1 MRRFGLLV
9 AVLGL
14 VVGGCGTF
22 GGSRP
27 PAVDITGNWTGRW
40 LGYGI
45 TSIPRE
51 EVAFGEFTQNGYRG
65 RGRLTLEGTPAADS
79 VPVAVRAAGAEGS
92 RVLFEVAGT
101 KVRMIHENGPA
112 HLLAEFQV
120 AGDQMIG
127 HIVPTTTQTTGSI
140 IHRSGYML
148 DDTTPVRIILVRER
162 PDAMKAAPP
171 TAMPPPP
178 PPPPV
183 AAAPP
188 PGVPAPGAPPSGAPT
203 TPGATEGTPTTPA
216 PEPAQP
222 PAGEQI
228 AQQQAPRVPTP
239 ESQAQESRPVPKD
252 FAAVPEL
259 KTVLFA
265 FDKAD
270 LRPEDAALLDQS
282 AEWLKGNDMLVLI
295 EGHADERG
303 TNEYNLALGER
314 RAKAIRDYLIGKGI
328 AADRINTVSYGEERP
343 ICTLKTEDCFTQ
355 NRRGDLLAKPR

>member
-14 VVGGCGTF
+14 LLVGCGTF

-27 PAVDITGNWTGRW
+27 PAVDITGHWTGKW

-45 TSIPRE
+45 ANIPRE
-51 EVAFGEFTQNGYRG
+51 ELAFADFSQNGYRG
-65 RGRLTLEGTPAADS
+65 RGRLTLEGTAAADS
-79 VPVAVRAAGAEGS
+79 VPVAVRASGAEGS
-92 RVLFEVAGT
+92 RVVFEISGT
-101 KVRMIHENGPA
+101 KVRVTHENGPS
-112 HLLAEFQV
+112 HLLGEFQV
-120 AGDQMIG
+120 VGDQMVG
-127 HIVPTTTQTTGSI
+127 HIVSRRRET
-140 IHRSGYML
+140 GYMSYASVSEL
-148 DDTTPVRIILVRER
+148 EEETPVRIFLVRER

-178 PPPPV
+178 PPPPMV
-183 AAAPP
+183 AAPP
-188 PGVPAPGAPPSGAPT
+188 PSVPGAPT
-203 TPGATEGTPTTPA
+203 TPEPGAPTTPA
-216 PEPAQP
+216 QPAQP
-222 PAGEQI
+222 STGEQI
-228 AQQQAPRVPTP
+228 AQQQQPPRVPAP
-239 ESQAQESRPVPKD
+239 EPQESRPVPKD

-259 KTVLFA
+259 KTVFFA

-270 LRPEDAALLDQS
+270 LRPDDAALLDQS
-282 AEWLKGNDMLVLI
+282 AEWLKGNDMLVLV

-328 AADRINTVSYGEERP
+328 AAERINTVSYGEERP
-343 ICTLKTEDCFTQ
+343 LCTDKTEDCFKQ